1 MNSQGQNHSGI
12 IKNINVAYQAATEK
26 NYKAARQEGDAGAG
40 NCLFFFFPRVKLHR
54 AGATH
59 RTLLFNLARE
69 GQQQQQMVQGRTS
82 VPSEAFPTMEG
93 RTPLYLIGNI
103 QTLQRGLQSQTT
115 GSGFPRSARGGR
127 VDGWEYS
134 GNLGSLGRR
143 LGLGGLALRKIKNPC
158 GSLRF

>member
-1 MNSQGQNHSGI
+1 M
-12 IKNINVAYQAATEK
+12 
-26 NYKAARQEGDAGAG
+26 
-40 NCLFFFFPRVKLHR
+40 
-54 AGATH
+54 H

-82 VPSEAFPTMEG
+82 VPSEDFPTMEG
-93 RTPLYLIGNI
+93 RTPLYLKGNV
-103 QTLQRGLQSQTT
+103 QTLQRDLQSQTT

-127 VDGWEYS
+127 VDGWSQYS
-134 GNLGSLGRR
+134 ENLGSLGRR